1 MIQLNKNI
9 SFVSTYNFWSYVLI
23 IIVLFN
29 YLLFRAIV
37 IDNNSFLYLI
47 TSILDY
53 TVLLIFFLLVFYKF
67 YNCLFNSNITLAVI
81 GILFLILGTLRLYI
95 MEITIHN
102 IIELSFFIIT
112 LILTVKIMLP
122 IILSKDVNE
131 LERGIYIFILLSL
144 LSSNINYL
152 IISSNKIIDTDIFHY
167 ISTFISNYMIKLS
180 SFSFTILMIA
190 YILAFIKYVVMQ
202 NIHKSF
208 IFVTLSIVFA
218 SAAIFVFGSN
228 FFLMVISFFSALG
241 IVMYLPFI
249 AYMVIIIMFFMTLF
263 TSFMTSILVKIY
275 YPKLII
281 FTLFMLAGIDMSNFS
296 LRLISMFAIM
306 EMLNIQNMQ
315 KDNNLYLTN
324 NSL

>member
-1 MIQLNKNI
+1 
-9 SFVSTYNFWSYVLI
+9 
-23 IIVLFN
+23 
-29 YLLFRAIV
+29 
-37 IDNNSFLYLI
+37 
-47 TSILDY
+47 
-53 TVLLIFFLLVFYKF
+53 
-67 YNCLFNSNITLAVI
+67 
-81 GILFLILGTLRLYI
+81 
-95 MEITIHN
+95 
-102 IIELSFFIIT
+102 
-112 LILTVKIMLP
+112 
-122 IILSKDVNE
+122 
-131 LERGIYIFILLSL
+131 
-144 LSSNINYL
+144 
-152 IISSNKIIDTDIFHY
+152 
-167 ISTFISNYMIKLS
+167 
-180 SFSFTILMIA
+180 
-190 YILAFIKYVVMQ
+190 MQ

-218 SAAIFVFGSN
+218 SAAIFVFGSH

>member
-53 TVLLIFFLLVFYKF
+53 AVLLIFFLLVFYKF
-67 YNCLFNSNITLAVI
+67 YNCLFNSNIMLAVI

-95 MEITIHN
+95 MEIAIHN

-122 IILSKDVNE
+122 IILSKDINE

-180 SFSFTILMIA
+180 SFSFTILMVA

-218 SAAIFVFGSN
+218 SAAIFVFGSH